1 MKEKQEITESAERAD
16 GSERTERS
24 EQIRKQFCRLAEI
37 GKEENGTGIS
47 RVFGSPFMETAQREV
62 REYFETCGLTA
73 WIDPAGNVHGLLKSG
88 RKNAPVIYAGSHLD
102 TVKEGGMFDG
112 LLGLVAA
119 AECAVSLQK
128 EQIPLSCDFHVIA
141 TNGEEGNELGGTFGS
156 RAMAGL
162 LPLES
167 AEYLEKAE
175 KYGYTED
182 DLRAACMDF
191 SDARCWLELHIEQ
204 GPTLWKHGEQI
215 GIVTGIVGL
224 QRYAVTVY
232 GKSNHAG
239 TTMMEDRDDALVTAA
254 RLILEGDALARKTGH
269 HFVETVGI
277 MHVYPGSAPV
287 IPDRVEMVLEIRSED
302 ESRMDSFMEKYRTV
316 AEHTGKVTIEPI
328 VRKAPVTCSSK
339 IAHEI
344 GGVCRACGASYRK
357 MPSGAT
363 HDGNAMAQRMPVGM
377 IFVPSVEGISHAG
390 EEWTD
395 WEDAERGMRILTET
409 VKRLMEEEDA
419 TC

>member
-62 REYFETCGLTA
+62 REYFETCGLSA

-112 LLGLVAA
+112 LLGVVAA

-128 EQIPLSCDFHVIA
+128 EKIPLSCDFHVIA

-182 DLRAACMDF
+182 DLRAAGMDF

-204 GPTLWKHGEQI
+204 GPTLWKQGEQI

-287 IPDRVEMVLEIRSED
+287 IPDRVEMALEIRSED